1 MIVTVISHSF
11 LEWNFV
17 KNLPMQKQLAIHVD
31 QYTSECFWALQYVK
45 LAHAFSFQL
54 NHFPGSFQIGRK
66 DRLWRNLSKLQV
78 QNGKKE
84 FGFFPQ
90 TFVLPS
96 DLKLLKRAWEDG
108 GPKQKWIVKPVRGN
122 LNDSNFEKHVV
133 WFKNKLHENTPKLYL
148 LNSSK
153 ITVHRIFLLF
163 SKNIVNLNDFL
174 WWVVMNEIL
183 CCYWMNSSSI
193 VIEGN
198 NSCLQCYDKKSIWEN
213 WGGGFPFVIFIKF
226 LLNQWDEGVFC

>member
-108 GPKQKWIVKPVRGN
+108 GPKQKWIVKPVREN
-122 LNDSNFEKHVV
+122 LNDSNYEKHVF

-183 CCYWMNSSSI
+183 CCYWMNISSI
-193 VIEGN
+193 VVEGN
-198 NSCLQCYDKKSIWEN
+198 NSCLHCYDKKIN
-213 WGGGFPFVIFIKF
+213 LRKLRWGFSFRHIH
-226 LLNQWDEGVFC
+226 